1 MSEYKRIFQYLA
13 FDLTNKVLP
22 FVVPYFIASYL
33 SSVELGYYTTKQL
46 LFLLFFNI
54 ISMGGGAK
62 LLVSISKKDGEEKKI
77 SSILLK
83 MFCFNACIILFF
95 YVLLPFFIVS
105 ENVIEDYI
113 PLVICSLFYS
123 IIQLQLSIYRG
134 YNRINAYGMLNL
146 SLSVCVCIVIFSYIL
161 YFKTQLG
168 LWYWLIIPYALFSI
182 KFLKNYLTERV
193 LSSTVLLDTLK
204 FCFYQFP
211 HVLSSWCR
219 LGIDRL
225 FLANI
230 FAMSLVGYYSMM
242 LQFGLIVSAVLQSL
256 NNYYSPY
263 LFRVLSEKQ
272 SYKKLSLFS
281 KNNKAARSS
290 FLFFVASFVIVIV
303 VNIFAYVVVHY
314 FLPSEYSPYY
324 YLVPLVT
331 FAYGLQ
337 GCYFAVVNYIYFWGK
352 TQYLNIPSIL
362 SCLFQVVIGYFF
374 ILHFSLLGASLSLLM
389 SWGLQLLFTLGG
401 VMYVAKNK

>member
-1 MSEYKRIFQYLA
+1 MSEYKRIVQYLA
-13 FDLTNKVLP
+13 FDITNKILP

-33 SSVELGYYTTKQL
+33 SSEELGFYTTKQL

-62 LLVSISKKDGEEKKI
+62 LLVSISKKDGEEKNI
-77 SSILLK
+77 SSALLRI
-83 MFCFNACIILFF
+83 FSFNAFVILFF
-95 YVLLPFFIVS
+95 YIPLSFLCVN
-105 ENVIEDYI
+105 ENIIKDYI
-113 PLVICSLFYS
+113 PLVICSFLYS
-123 IIQLQLSIYRG
+123 IIQVQLSIYRG
-134 YNRINAYGMLNL
+134 YNRISAYGILNL

-161 YFKTQLG
+161 YFRTQLG
-168 LWYWLIIPYALFSI
+168 LWYWLVIPYAFFSI
-182 KFLKNYLTERV
+182 SFLKKNLTIRTSASIILRE
-193 LSSTVLLDTLK
+193 TLK

-219 LGIDRL
+219 LGIDRF

-272 SYKKLSLFS
+272 AQKKHTLFT
-281 KNNKAARSS
+281 KDNKAVRSS
-290 FLFFVASFVIVIV
+290 FLFFVASIVIVIMV
-303 VNIFAYVVVHY
+303 DIFAYIVVHY
-314 FLPSEYSPYY
+314 FLPIEYSPYY

-362 SCLFQVVIGYFF
+362 SCIFQIVIGYFL
-374 ILHFSLLGASLSLLM
+374 ILHLSLLGASLSLII
-389 SWGLQLLFTLGG
+389 SWGVQLLFTIG
-401 VMYVAKNK
+401 VLLYAKKNQ

>member
-1 MSEYKRIFQYLA
+1 MSEYKRIFQYLV
-13 FDLTNKVLP
+13 FDLTNKILP

-33 SSVELGYYTTKQL
+33 SSEELGFYTTKQL

-62 LLVSISKKDGEEKKI
+62 LLVSISKKDGEEKDI
-77 SSILLK
+77 SSSLLRVFSFNASVILL
-83 MFCFNACIILFF
+83 F
-95 YVLLPFFIVS
+95 YILLPFFCVS
-105 ENVIEDYI
+105 ENIVKDYI

-123 IIQLQLSIYRG
+123 IIQVQLSIYRG
-134 YNRINAYGMLNL
+134 YNRINAYGVLNL
-146 SLSVCVCIVIFSYIL
+146 SLSICVCIVIFSYI
-161 YFKTQLG
+161 FTFRTQLG
-168 LWYWLIIPYALFSI
+168 LWYWLIIPYALFSLN
-182 KFLKNYLTERV
+182 FFKNYLIVRISV
-193 LSSTVLLDTLK
+193 STVLCETLK

-263 LFRVLSEKQ
+263 LFRVLSEKRSQ
-272 SYKKLSLFS
+272 KKQTLF
-281 KNNKAARSS
+281 NNKAARSS
-290 FLFFVASFVIVIV
+290 FLFFAASFFVVIV
-303 VNIFAYVVVHY
+303 VDIFAYIVIHY
-314 FLPSEYSPYY
+314 FLPSEYSLYY

-337 GCYFAVVNYIYFWGK
+337 GCYFAVVNYIYFLGE

-362 SCLFQVVIGYFF
+362 SCLFQIVIGYFL
-374 ILHFSLLGASLSLLM
+374 ISHLSLLGASLSLLI
-389 SWGLQLLFTLGG
+389 SWSVQLLFTIG
-401 VMYVAKNK
+401 VLLYVKKNK